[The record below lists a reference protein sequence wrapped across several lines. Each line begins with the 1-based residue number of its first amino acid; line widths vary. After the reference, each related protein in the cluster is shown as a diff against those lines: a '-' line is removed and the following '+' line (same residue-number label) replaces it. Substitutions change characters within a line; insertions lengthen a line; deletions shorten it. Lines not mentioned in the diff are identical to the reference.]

1 MGSREFCSELSSTT
15 KNNLYK
21 MQHIEIA
28 AKTRSEFGKKATT
41 AIRATNAVPCVIYG
55 DGETL
60 HFSVEKTNLK
70 QLIYTPQ
77 SYIVVFDIN
86 GKKENAVMREVQ
98 FHPVTDEPLH
108 IDFYRVTKG
117 KPITIDLPVKLYGNS
132 EGVKQGGKLALA
144 KRKLRVSAL
153 EENLPDSVDIDVS
166 ALELGK
172 SIFVGDVKIDKL
184 SILTPSTT
192 AICAVRMTRAARGA
206 QAAAAASK

>member
-1 MGSREFCSELSSTT
+1 
-15 KNNLYK
+15 
-21 MQHIEIA
+21 MQHIEIP
-28 AKTRSEFGKKATT
+28 AKKRTDFGKKAST
-41 AIRATNAVPCVIYG
+41 AVRATSSVPCVVYG
-55 DGETL
+55 EGETV
-60 HFSVEKTNLK
+60 HFSVEKPDLK

-77 SYIVVFDIN
+77 SYIVVFDIE
-86 GKKENAVMREVQ
+86 GKKETAVMREVQ
-98 FHPVTDEPLH
+98 YHPVTDEPLH
-108 IDFYRVTKG
+108 IDFYRVKKG

-172 SIFVGDVKIDKL
+172 SIFVGDLNIANL
-184 SILTPSTT
+184 SILTPATT

-206 QAAAAASK
+206 QAAAAAAK

>member
-1 MGSREFCSELSSTT
+1 
-15 KNNLYK
+15 
-21 MQHIEIA
+21 MQHIEIP
-28 AKTRSEFGKKATT
+28 AKKRTDFGKKAST
-41 AIRATNAVPCVIYG
+41 AVRATSSVPCVVYG
-55 DGETL
+55 EGETV
-60 HFSVEKTNLK
+60 HFSVEKTDLK

-77 SYIVVFDIN
+77 SYIVVFDID
-86 GKKENAVMREVQ
+86 GKKETAVMREVQ
-98 FHPVTDEPLH
+98 YHPVTDEPLH
-108 IDFYRVTKG
+108 IDFYRVKKG

-172 SIFVGDVKIDKL
+172 SIFVGDLNIANL

-192 AICAVRMTRAARGA
+192 AICAVRMTRAARGT
-206 QAAAAASK
+206 QAAAAAAK